1 MSGVSAKDTLQM
13 GGSVRYGYDLG
24 EGAAARRSSTA
35 SAVAVERR
43 EMVVRRLLERGMP
56 MRALEALL
64 PGWEEVIARVL
75 EIERAKA

>member
-1 MSGVSAKDTLQM
+1 MSGVSAPDTLQM
-13 GGSVRYGYDLG
+13 GGSVSYAYDVV
-24 EGAAARRSSTA
+24 EDSVRRSWSV

-56 MRALEALL
+56 LRALEALL

-75 EIERAKA
+75 EMERAQA